1 MQKPEISIIV
11 PIYNV
16 EKYLNK
22 CLDTLISQSFSN
34 IEIICVNDGS
44 TDNSLQIIKNY
55 KENDS
60 RIKIISQENKGVSS
74 ARNTGI
80 SQTCGQYIFF
90 VDPDDWID
98 NNTLEIMYHKAK
110 KNNAEIVE
118 CDIVEHRNFKF
129 DKTSIKRLKLH
140 RYKILTQLKILF
152 GFNYSP
158 KDIKNNI
165 FYIRANSI
173 NKLYLASFI
182 KENNIKFLDVGTED
196 YYFCLECFLNAKR
209 ICYIKKHF
217 YHYVKR
223 EGSYSNPINKPT
235 EFNCNLN
242 SINRNLKLIE
252 NILIKSNKLKQYQ
265 KVFRT
270 FNIQALSFEYLLIS
284 KSLKRLFK
292 NNLSVSEY
300 TKFERIIENKKLSF
314 LETIFSIRTHTS
326 AGIYFKKIVFLG
338 YTFLIKIS

>member
-1 MQKPEISIIV
+1 MQKPEISVIV

-16 EKYLNK
+16 ENYLTK
-22 CLDTLISQSFSN
+22 CLDSLITQSFFN

-55 KENDS
+55 KEKDS
-60 RIKIISQENKGVSS
+60 RIKIISQANNGVSS
-74 ARNTGI
+74 ARNIGI
-80 SQTCGQYIFF
+80 NEACGQYIFF

-98 NNTLEIMYHKAK
+98 NNTLYVLYHKAK

-129 DKTSIKRLKLH
+129 DKKSVKKLKLH
-140 RYKILTQLKILF
+140 KYKFLTQLKILF

-173 NKLYLASFI
+173 NKLYLTSFI
-182 KENNIKFLDVGTED
+182 RENNIKFLDVGTED
-196 YYFCLECFLNAKR
+196 FYFCLECFLNAKKL
-209 ICYIKKHF
+209 CYIKKNF

-223 EGSYSNPINKPT
+223 VGSYSNPTDNPT
-235 EFNCNLN
+235 EFNINLN
-242 SINRNLKLIE
+242 SINANLKLIE
-252 NILIKSNKLKQYQ
+252 DILIKSNKLKEY
-265 KVFRT
+265 KKEFEAYKIR
-270 FNIQALSFEYLLIS
+270 ALSSEYLIIAKLI
-284 KSLKRLFK
+284 KRLFK
-292 NNLSVSEY
+292 NNLSDSEY
-300 TKFERIIENKKLSF
+300 TQFEQIVENKKQSF
-314 LETIFSIRTHTS
+314 LETIFSVHTHTS
-326 AGIYFKKIVFLG
+326 AGMYYKKIIFWG

>member
-1 MQKPEISIIV
+1 MQKPEISVIV

-16 EKYLNK
+16 ENYLTK
-22 CLDTLISQSFSN
+22 CLDSLITQSFSN

-55 KENDS
+55 KEKDS
-60 RIKIISQENKGVSS
+60 RIKIISQVNNGVSS
-74 ARNTGI
+74 ARNIGI
-80 SQTCGQYIFF
+80 NAACGQYIFF

-98 NNTLEIMYHKAK
+98 NNTLYVLYHKAK

-129 DKTSIKRLKLH
+129 DKKSVKKLKLH
-140 RYKILTQLKILF
+140 KYKFLTQLKILF

-173 NKLYLASFI
+173 NKLYLTSFI
-182 KENNIKFLDVGTED
+182 RENNIKFLDVGTED
-196 YYFCLECFLNAKR
+196 FYFCLECFLNAKKL
-209 ICYIKKHF
+209 CYIKKNF

-223 EGSYSNPINKPT
+223 VGSYSNPTDNPT
-235 EFNCNLN
+235 EFNINLN
-242 SINRNLKLIE
+242 SINANLKLIE
-252 NILIKSNKLKQYQ
+252 DIIIKSNKLKEY
-265 KVFRT
+265 KKEFEAYKIR
-270 FNIQALSFEYLLIS
+270 ALSSEYLIIAKLI
-284 KSLKRLFK
+284 KRLFK
-292 NNLSVSEY
+292 NNLSDSEY
-300 TKFERIIENKKLSF
+300 TQFEQIVENKKQSF
-314 LETIFSIRTHTS
+314 LETIFSVHTHTS
-326 AGIYFKKIVFLG
+326 AGMYYKKIIFWG